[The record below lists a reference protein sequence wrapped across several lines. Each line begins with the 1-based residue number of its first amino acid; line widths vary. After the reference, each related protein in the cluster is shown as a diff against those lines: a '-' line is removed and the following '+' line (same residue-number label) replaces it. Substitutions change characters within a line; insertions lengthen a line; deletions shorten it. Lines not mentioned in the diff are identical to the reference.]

1 MIDHRGA
8 AMVGVFRALH
18 RKLKGPTVEIIF
30 VIVIPRLL
38 LVRWTFYWMFRLLLN
53 YIRFKRI
60 PIFFFLDSGLRKR
73 CMEGEGRGG
82 WRRRGEGGGEGER
95 KYLSGE
101 RRISRSFYRSRG
113 IFSRHAR
120 DFVVREDLLRVACEL
135 NSTHT
140 RYFIPYRETLARQFS
155 LAGSKL
161 DRLFLLLLLPR
172 FLTAEAIRYQ
182 NIFEQFNN
190 LFHREGRKKKW
201 FPRYSGSLKWYYRSS
216 RELFE
221 MNYLFIKIFVKRYF
235 LMIFFFYI
243 YISRQYAKN
252 LFDDRCLLTFSGMDA
267 CFKLK
272 LFQRYNE

>member
-1 MIDHRGA
+1 MN
-8 AMVGVFRALH
+8 VLLNVS
-18 RKLKGPTVEIIF
+18 
-30 VIVIPRLL
+30 IVIELIQ
-38 LVRWTFYWMFRLLLN
+38 TFQTNLN
-53 YIRFKRI
+53 
-60 PIFFFLDSGLRKR
+60 FFLPRFGTSKTARR
-73 CMEGEGRGG
+73 GEGREG

-190 LFHREGRKKKW
+190 LFHREERKKKMI
-201 FPRYSGSLKWYYRSS
+201 SS
-216 RELFE
+216 ILWLFE
-221 MNYLFIKIFVKRYF
+221 MILSFIERIIRDELFIY
-235 LMIFFFYI
+235 
-243 YISRQYAKN
+243 KN
-252 LFDDRCLLTFSGMDA
+252 ICKKVLFDDFFFLYIYFTSIREEFI
-267 CFKLK
+267 
-272 LFQRYNE
+272 

>member
-1 MIDHRGA
+1 MN
-8 AMVGVFRALH
+8 VLLNVS
-18 RKLKGPTVEIIF
+18 
-30 VIVIPRLL
+30 IVIELIQ
-38 LVRWTFYWMFRLLLN
+38 TFQTNLN
-53 YIRFKRI
+53 
-60 PIFFFLDSGLRKR
+60 FFLPRFGTSKTARR
-73 CMEGEGRGG
+73 GEGRGG

-101 RRISRSFYRSRG
+101 RISRSFYRSRG